1 VRTIYNILF
10 CTFFVLSSPYYFW
23 RMLRRGNWQ
32 ENFGQRFAKYHS
44 DLKQALTNRHVIW
57 IHAVSVGEVNLCTQL
72 IRALEPRL
80 PNAKIVVSTT
90 TTTGMAELK
99 RRLPNRVSKIY
110 YPIDRHKYVNRA
122 IATINP
128 EAIILVEAEIWPNFI
143 QRVNRLKLPLFLV
156 NARLSDRSFPRYRR
170 FGFLFRP
177 LFGAF
182 TGVGCQNEE
191 DARRL
196 CEIGCRPEV
205 VKVVGNLKFDAAK
218 FSERPPLDVRGL
230 LNRLGVPADALI
242 VVAGSTH
249 DGEEVIL
256 AEIIRRLRSRFA
268 KVFLVLVPRHAE
280 RARDVGRKLRERKV
294 SFIYRSDINDATKF
308 REGEVEC
315 LLVNTTGELRYFY
328 GLADVAFVGKS
339 LTAKGGQNPIEPGA
353 LGKAIV
359 FGPNMQN
366 FTDVVRIF
374 LEKDGALQV
383 KDAAALEKC
392 VGELLA
398 NPDRRA
404 QLGKNAQAAVA
415 ENLGSLNRTVEMILQ
430 QLEPR
435 GVYIAPPKRPNNSA
449 LLA

>member
-1 VRTIYNILF
+1 
-10 CTFFVLSSPYYFW
+10 
-23 RMLRRGNWQ
+23 
-32 ENFGQRFAKYHS
+32 
-44 DLKQALTNRHVIW
+44 
-57 IHAVSVGEVNLCTQL
+57 
-72 IRALEPRL
+72 
-80 PNAKIVVSTT
+80 
-90 TTTGMAELK
+90 
-99 RRLPNRVSKIY
+99 
-110 YPIDRHKYVNRA
+110 
-122 IATINP
+122 
-128 EAIILVEAEIWPNFI
+128 
-143 QRVNRLKLPLFLV
+143 
-156 NARLSDRSFPRYRR
+156 
-170 FGFLFRP
+170 
-177 LFGAF
+177 
-182 TGVGCQNEE
+182 
-191 DARRL
+191 
-196 CEIGCRPEV
+196 
-205 VKVVGNLKFDAAK
+205 
-218 FSERPPLDVRGL
+218 VRGL

-256 AEIIRRLRSRFA
+256 AEIVRRLRSRFA